1 MDREQPDAVD
11 LGAVDRLRAEAL
23 VPLFKEVGDAGYA
36 ALEIARQMIEERAHV
51 GVLVAE
57 PVETEKAIKPLGK
70 VYEGHG
76 EKLGATGHE
85 LRRKHGHIS
94 VAWGRRLGVGP
105 GLTGDIGWLQLLAGK
120 RLGEERLGE
129 SIVGVGEIAHG
140 IDNGVDSLRRV
151 ETERLVG
158 HHLEQA
164 RLTIHQH
171 RVVQEIVGYQADVL
185 VLPHDNRDVAALNAI
200 GKKRLYDLPDL
211 RNHQVVVVIAR
222 EKLDYHLAGLGLA
235 VGHLLYYV
243 GISLLYYGRVD
254 GKGRLGGF
262 EETVV
267 EIDNVALRTVIG
279 VKALHMHRAGI
290 VGLVKPLQ
298 QLPVAIAPTIYA
310 LLDVAHDKAA
320 SLMGNAVV
328 EKHLE
333 IGPLHG

>member
-1 MDREQPDAVD
+1 M
-11 LGAVDRLRAEAL
+11 
-23 VPLFKEVGDAGYA
+23 
-36 ALEIARQMIEERAHV
+36 
-51 GVLVAE
+51 
-57 PVETEKAIKPLGK
+57 
-70 VYEGHG
+70 
-76 EKLGATGHE
+76 
-85 LRRKHGHIS
+85 
-94 VAWGRRLGVGP
+94 
-105 GLTGDIGWLQLLAGK
+105 
-120 RLGEERLGE
+120 
-129 SIVGVGEIAHG
+129 
-140 IDNGVDSLRRV
+140 
-151 ETERLVG
+151 
-158 HHLEQA
+158 
-164 RLTIHQH
+164 
-171 RVVQEIVGYQADVL
+171 L

-235 VGHLLYYV
+235 VGHLLYHV